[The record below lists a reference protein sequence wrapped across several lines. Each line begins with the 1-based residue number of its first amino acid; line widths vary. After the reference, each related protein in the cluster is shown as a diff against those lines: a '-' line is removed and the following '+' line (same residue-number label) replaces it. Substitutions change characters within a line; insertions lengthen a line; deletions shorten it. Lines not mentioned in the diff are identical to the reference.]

1 MLTSVHVQYTGEGV
15 WALTLTFAG
24 AQIYVQMESIVNIAE
39 DVAAS
44 SLRVTYQKR
53 AELAIITKKKM

>member
-24 AQIYVQMESIVNIAE
+24 AQIYVQIESIVNIAE

-44 SLRVTYQKR
+44 SLRCCHLPKTG
-53 AELAIITKKKM
+53 